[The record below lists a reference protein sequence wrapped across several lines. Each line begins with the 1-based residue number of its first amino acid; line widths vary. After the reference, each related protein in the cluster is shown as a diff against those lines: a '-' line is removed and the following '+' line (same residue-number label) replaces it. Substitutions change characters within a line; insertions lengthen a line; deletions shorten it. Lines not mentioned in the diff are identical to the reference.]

1 VQSGKKS
8 KKANRLWRIDPSKL
22 KPGDVLLERAPTAK
36 SLAIRAATRGEYSHA
51 LIWMGNSDFME
62 SVGDGVQP
70 MPYARIVTADP
81 SRWTLL
87 RLNSN
92 RRAATAAATHVRS
105 HSFKNYNLGGAITPI
120 LPASG
125 SARSTTLFCSQ
136 LVVVA
141 YKSAGVDLCP
151 GKEPSTITP
160 ADLQNHS
167 VLEAAPTPFTQSRTN
182 NMGSA
187 DLRPVPAPHG
197 SGVTRANAIVHERHE
212 TMTADPGPQALA
224 LELASGHGGPVAA
237 SQVNRD

>member
-1 VQSGKKS
+1 MKAAGAAQAIRLSEPKSFAGPSVQSGKKS

-105 HSFKNYNLGGAITPI
+105 HSFKNSKITI
-120 LPASG
+120 SEE
-125 SARSTTLFCSQ
+125 RSPLFS
-136 LVVVA
+136 
-141 YKSAGVDLCP
+141 P
-151 GKEPSTITP
+151 
-160 ADLQNHS
+160 
-167 VLEAAPTPFTQSRTN
+167 R
-182 NMGSA
+182 
-187 DLRPVPAPHG
+187 PAPRDRQHCFALNSSPSPINQRESIYARGKSLPPSRPPTCKTTPSWKQLQPHG
-197 SGVTRANAIVHERHE
+197 
-212 TMTADPGPQALA
+212 PGRTTWVRPI
-224 LELASGHGGPVAA
+224 
-237 SQVNRD
+237 